1 VPHWSSGALLS
12 AQTKLT
18 RHLRRYSKPEEY
30 GVVEVPLPTLRE
42 NDVLVREL
50 PTGLKLP
57 RVQCL
62 PQNRSRSRLVV
73 SVERIFISMKVNS
86 WPRYVGL
93 AYLILQWVT
102 FYTFHTSNFLYMFQ
116 LAFMRLWKEL
126 LANKYGLLVPFD
138 PRYDFPLRRSFTRN
152 RRTN

>member
-116 LAFMRLWKEL
+116 LAFM
-126 LANKYGLLVPFD
+126 
-138 PRYDFPLRRSFTRN
+138 
-152 RRTN
+152 